1 MGVGMKYTWYKYH
14 SERIG
19 HTLYFIDRKAEKEV
33 RKMLQSSVV
42 MASLLESE
50 PSRGTGILGVNTLS
64 VVYCIF
70 PHE

>member
-1 MGVGMKYTWYKYH
+1 MTVGRKNIWYKYH

-19 HTLYFIDRKAEKEV
+19 HTWYFIDRKAEKEV
-33 RKMLQSSVV
+33 RKMLQSSVA
-42 MASLLESE
+42 MASLMESE
-50 PSRGTGILGVNTLS
+50 ASRGTGILRVNTLS